1 MVMGYLDKKNNPR
14 NATKNL
20 CIDYYTDSR
29 LYAVLDY
36 IDKVN
41 TEIQLAIS
49 RDLFLVDPC
58 SAPYIPSFPID
69 SYLWAI

>member
-1 MVMGYLDKKNNPR
+1 MRISRLMVVGHLDKKNNPC

-20 CIDYYTDSR
+20 CINYYANSR

-36 IDKVN
+36 TDKVN
-41 TEIQLAIS
+41 TEIYLATI

-58 SAPYIPSFPID
+58 SAP
-69 SYLWAI
+69 